1 MSLEFD
7 DPKFL
12 DPNEPGLTPAQQL
25 NRIGYK
31 RALNRRNFI
40 AALGATGVA
49 AAGAGLLA
57 GCGGKSAAAGPAES
71 DVLNFALNLEY
82 LEAEFYLFA
91 TTGTGLPTADK
102 GTSPGTVTGGV
113 KTVFTDPLV
122 ATVAAQITT
131 DEMHHVEFLRNA
143 LGSKAVPEPNINLAA
158 LGSFATQTAFLTI
171 SRAFE
176 DTGVSAYGGA
186 VGFLTGDNL
195 KNGAR
200 IGLTE
205 AYHASQSRRF
215 VIEEGGEYGG
225 PAVPKPGA
233 LDSIDVPP
241 DSTHYF
247 PVDTNGL
254 APVRTTSQ
262 VLMIVY
268 ATTMTGVSMG
278 GFFPNGLNGVIKTT

>member
-1 MSLEFD
+1 MPSDFT

-40 AALGATGVA
+40 TALGATGA
-49 AAGAGLLA
+49 AVAGASLLA
-57 GCGGKSAAAGPAES
+57 GCGGKSMAAGPSEK

-91 TTGTGLPTADK
+91 TTGSGLPTADK
-102 GTSPGTVTGGV
+102 GSSPGTVTGGV
-113 KTVFTDPLV
+113 KTTFTDPLV
-122 ATVAAQITT
+122 ATVAAQITA
-131 DEMHHVEFLRNA
+131 DEMHHVEFLRTA
-143 LGSKAVPEPNINLAA
+143 LGADAVSEPNINLAA
-158 LGSFATQTAFLTI
+158 LGSFATQSAFLTI

-186 VGFLTGDNL
+186 VGLLTGKNL
-195 KNGAR
+195 QAGAQ

-215 VIEEGGEYGG
+215 VIEEGVSYGG
-225 PAVPKPGA
+225 PKVPAPAKTDS
-233 LDSIDVPP
+233 LDIPP
-241 DSTHYF
+241 DSAHYF
-247 PVDTNGL
+247 PVDANGL
-254 APVRTTSQ
+254 SIVRTPSQ

-268 ATTMTGVSMG
+268 AAMTTGVSSG
-278 GFFPNGLNGVIKTT
+278 GFFPNGLNGNIKTT